1 MKHRIDPKIDCVFK
15 ALLGAEINRDLL
27 IHFLN
32 AVLVEELPE
41 QIIEVEILNPH
52 NEREFIDDKLS
63 IIDVKARDD
72 KERMYQIEI
81 QLITHRYLLA
91 RIAYGWTDLYSQQL
105 KNGQDYRE
113 LRPTYSVWLLG
124 EELFSGNKNYF
135 HDYQLRNRDGQVLLK
150 HGGIWLFELSKFG
163 ADYIA
168 TEQQRWLKFFKEG
181 EELDDGQLPDWM
193 NTKEMRK
200 AMNTL
205 RQFSEKDQDY
215 HRYQARLNYLREQTS
230 LIKGHEEDLLKLDQA
245 TRQLELERQAKKSAQ
260 QAEAKE
266 RKEKEAAR
274 RAEAKERKEK
284 EAARRAEETARQAEA
299 EERQAK
305 ESALAEIERL
315 KLLLS
320 QNLN

>member
-41 QIIEVEILNPH
+41 QIIDVEILNPH

-63 IIDVKARDD
+63 IVDVKARDD

-105 KNGQDYRE
+105 KNGQNYTE
-113 LRPTYSVWLLG
+113 LRPTYSVWLLR
-124 EELFSGNKNYF
+124 EELFPGDENYF
-135 HDYQLRNRDGQVLLK
+135 HDYQLRNKYGKILLK
-150 HGGIWLFELSKFG
+150 NGGIWLFELSKFG

-200 AMNTL
+200 AMSTL
-205 RQFSEKDQDY
+205 RQFSEKEQDY
-215 HRYQARLNYLREQTS
+215 HKYQARLNYIREQTS
-230 LIKGHEEDLLKLDQA
+230 LIKGQEEDRLKLNQA
-245 TRQLELERQAKKSAQ
+245 TRQLELERQAK
-260 QAEAKE
+260 
-266 RKEKEAAR
+266 
-274 RAEAKERKEK
+274 
-284 EAARRAEETARQAEA
+284 EAARRAEEVARRAEA
-299 EERQAK
+299 EERK
-305 ESALAEIERL
+305 EKEAALAEIERL

-320 QNLN
+320 QNIN